1 VLGRLLGPGG
11 SHGDLHMS
19 NRKTIASL
27 LLAAAAVTGIAIAQD
42 TTPAQPATIPGKDI
56 INKPKEVIKD
66 AEEIAKKKA
75 EQAAKDA
82 EQAAKKAAE
91 GATNGV
97 ADASDPMAQ
106 WAKANMPTKE
116 HAQLIADMLGEW
128 TVENEVTFAPGA
140 PAEKSTGTAKCEPMF
155 GGRFVKMDYDG
166 VMMGQPFKGF
176 SIWGYNTPSGKFE
189 NTWIDNSSVG
199 MMYSTGVKQA
209 DGSVEWT
216 GTWTDP
222 ITKETKTSRSVT
234 KMTDK
239 NTMVYEAYDKTT
251 DGTEFKMMTVTYTRV
266 KGMGA
271 EGAK

>member
-1 VLGRLLGPGG
+1 
-11 SHGDLHMS
+11 MQ
-19 NRKTIASL
+19 RKTIASL

-42 TTPAQPATIPGKDI
+42 TTPATTPGKDL

-66 AEEIAKKKA
+66 AEEVAKKKA
-75 EQAAKDA
+75 AQAEEAAQQAAQQA
-82 EQAAKKAAE
+82 EQAAVDP
-91 GATNGV
+91 N
-97 ADASDPMAQ
+97 DPMAM
-106 WAKANMPTKE
+106 WTKANMPTKE

-140 PAEKSTGTAKCEPMF
+140 PVEKSTGTAKCEPIF

-166 VMMGQPFKGF
+166 NMMGQPFKGF
-176 SIWGYNTPSGKFE
+176 SLWGYNTPSGKFE
-189 NTWIDNSSVG
+189 STWIDSTSVG

-209 DGSVEWT
+209 DGSIEWT
-216 GTWTDP
+216 GSWVDP
-222 ITKETKTSRSVT
+222 ITKETKTSRAVT

-239 NTMVYEAYDKTT
+239 NTMVYEAFDKTT

-271 EGAK
+271 ENTK

>member
-1 VLGRLLGPGG
+1 
-11 SHGDLHMS
+11 MQ
-19 NRKTIASL
+19 RKTIASL
-27 LLAAAAVTGIAIAQD
+27 LLAAAAVTGLAIAQD
-42 TTPAQPATIPGKDI
+42 TTPATTPGKDL

-66 AEEIAKKKA
+66 AEEVAKKKA
-75 EQAAKDA
+75 AQAEEAAQKAA
-82 EQAAKKAAE
+82 EQAGQQAE
-91 GATNGV
+91 QAVDPN
-97 ADASDPMAQ
+97 DPMAM
-106 WAKANMPTKE
+106 WTKANMPTKE

-140 PAEKSTGTAKCEPMF
+140 PVEKSTGTAKCEPIF

-166 VMMGQPFKGF
+166 NMMGQPFKGF
-176 SIWGYNTPSGKFE
+176 SLWGYNTPSGKFE
-189 NTWIDNSSVG
+189 STWIDSTSVG

-209 DGSVEWT
+209 DGSIEWT
-216 GTWTDP
+216 GTWVDP

-239 NTMVYEAYDKTT
+239 NTMVYEAFDKTT

-271 EGAK
+271 EGTK

>member
-1 VLGRLLGPGG
+1 
-11 SHGDLHMS
+11 MQ
-19 NRKTIASL
+19 RKTLIASL
-27 LLAAAAVTGIAIAQD
+27 LLAAAATVTGIAIAQD
-42 TTPAQPATIPGKDI
+42 TAPATTPAKDT

-66 AEEIAKKKA
+66 AEEVARKKA
-75 EQAAKDA
+75 EQAQQEA
-82 EQAAKKAAE
+82 ELAAKKAMQ
-91 GATNGV
+91 
-97 ADASDPMAQ
+97 DAAPQGMDANDPMAM
-106 WAKANMPTKE
+106 WTKANMPTKE

-140 PAEKSTGTAKCEPMF
+140 PVEKSTGTAKCEPIF

-166 VMMGQPFKGF
+166 SMMGQPFKGF
-176 SIWGYNTPSGKFE
+176 SLWGYNTPSGKFE
-189 NTWIDNSSVG
+189 STWIDSSSVG
-199 MMYSTGVKQA
+199 MMYSTGMKQA

-216 GTWTDP
+216 GTWVDP

-271 EGAK
+271 EGTK

>member
-1 VLGRLLGPGG
+1 
-11 SHGDLHMS
+11 MQ
-19 NRKTIASL
+19 RKTIASL

-42 TTPAQPATIPGKDI
+42 TTPATTPGKDL

-66 AEEIAKKKA
+66 AEEVAKKKA
-75 EQAAKDA
+75 AQAEEAAQKAAQQAGQQA
-82 EQAAKKAAE
+82 EQAAVDP
-91 GATNGV
+91 N
-97 ADASDPMAQ
+97 DPMAM
-106 WAKANMPTKE
+106 WTKANMPTKE

-140 PAEKSTGTAKCEPMF
+140 PVEKSTGTAKCEPIF

-166 VMMGQPFKGF
+166 NMMGQPFKGF
-176 SIWGYNTPSGKFE
+176 SLWGYNTPSGKFE
-189 NTWIDNSSVG
+189 STWIDSTSVG

-209 DGSVEWT
+209 DGSIEWT
-216 GTWTDP
+216 GTWVDP
-222 ITKETKTSRSVT
+222 ITKETKTSRAVT

-239 NTMVYEAYDKTT
+239 NTMVYEAFDKTT

-271 EGAK
+271 ENTK

>member
-1 VLGRLLGPGG
+1 
-11 SHGDLHMS
+11 MS

-42 TTPAQPATIPGKDI
+42 TTPATTPAVDPIH
-56 INKPKEVIKD
+56 KPKEVIRD
-66 AEEIAKKKA
+66 AEEVAKKKA
-75 EQAAKDA
+75 EYAKQEAEKAAKQA
-82 EQAAKKAAE
+82 EAQAGNAADV
-91 GATNGV
+91 N
-97 ADASDPMAQ
+97 DPMAQ

-128 TVENEVTFAPGA
+128 TVENEVVFAPGA
-140 PAEKSTGTAKCEPMF
+140 PAEKSTGTAKCEPIF

-176 SIWGYNTPSGKFE
+176 SLWGYNTPAGKFE
-189 NTWIDNSSVG
+189 STWIDNSSVG

-222 ITKETKTSRSVT
+222 ITKESKTSRSVT
-234 KMTDK
+234 RMADK

-271 EGAK
+271 ENTK